1 MILITGAN
9 GFIGSRMMRRLA
21 FDGVPDVVGTVRS
34 PVHASNGGYKSYI
47 CGELSP
53 QNDWSEVLAD
63 VTTVVHTAARVHV
76 MNDPS
81 SNPMREYRWAN
92 VEGTLNLARQ
102 AARTGVKRF
111 VFISSVKVNG
121 ELTRVDTSFLA
132 GDIPAPQDPYG
143 ISKWEAE
150 QGLQDI
156 AEKTDME
163 VVVIRPPLVY
173 GPGVKANFLSIMR
186 CLYRGIPLPLGAVR
200 NLRSFVALDNLIDLL
215 VRCLTHPAAANQIFL
230 VSDGEDL
237 STSELVVRL
246 GRALGKPAR
255 LIPVPEQ
262 LLIAGA
268 TLLGRREFAQRICGS
283 LRVDME
289 KTQRMLNWQ
298 PAIPVNEGLRRAAE
312 GFLLE
317 ARL

>member
-1 MILITGAN
+1 
-9 GFIGSRMMRRLA
+9 MMRRLA
-21 FDGVPDVVGTVRS
+21 LDGFPDVVGAVRS
-34 PVHASNGGYKSYI
+34 SVQISNGGHKAYL

-53 QNDWSEVLAD
+53 QNDWSQVLAD

-76 MNDPS
+76 MRDSSADPL
-81 SNPMREYRWAN
+81 MEYRRSN
-92 VEGTLNLARQ
+92 VEGTVNLARQ
-102 AARTGVKRF
+102 AAGASVKRF
-111 VFISSVKVNG
+111 IFISSVKVNG
-121 ELTRVDTSFLA
+121 ELTSVDAPFLA
-132 GDIPAPQDPYG
+132 DDIPAPQDPYG
-143 ISKWEAE
+143 ISKLEAE

-156 AEKTDME
+156 AQKTNME

-186 CLYRGIPLPLGAVR
+186 CLYRGIPLPLGAVH
-200 NLRSFVALDNLIDLL
+200 NLRSFVALDNLVDLL
-215 VRCLTHPAAANQIFL
+215 VRCLTHPAAANQTFL

-262 LLIAGA
+262 LLIVAA
-268 TLLGRREFAQRICGS
+268 TLLRRREFAQRICGS
-283 LRVDME
+283 LRVDMD
-289 KTQRMLNWQ
+289 KTRRLLNWQ
-298 PAIPVNEGLRRAAE
+298 PPITVDEGLRRAAE

-317 ARL
+317 ARV